1 MSGKTITSSKCKA
14 CSRVIV
20 PPRETCPYCGKN
32 AGPMEETELPNLGVV
47 QSYTTLQMPPE
58 GFKAP
63 LSMVLVELEHGALI
77 LCLAS
82 EHAGTPIN
90 IGDQVEIEVDSED
103 RFCYRTI
110 T

>member
-1 MSGKTITSSKCKA
+1 MKILE
-14 CSRVIV
+14 I
-20 PPRETCPYCGKN
+20 
-32 AGPMEETELPNLGVV
+32 PNRGIV

-63 LSMVLVELEHGALI
+63 LPMALVELEHGALI

-82 EHAGTPIN
+82 HQTRFTVT
-90 IGDQVEIEVDSED
+90 IGDQVAIEVDSED

>member
-1 MSGKTITSSKCKA
+1 MSGQTITSSKCKD
-14 CSRVIV
+14 CGRVII
-20 PPRETCPYCGKN
+20 PPRETCPYCGKT
-32 AGPMEETELPNLGVV
+32 AGPMEQMELPNRGVV

-63 LSMVLVELEHGALI
+63 LPMALVELEHGALI

-82 EHAGTPIN
+82 GQTGSSVN
-90 IGDQVEIEVDSED
+90 IGDQVEIETDSEG

>member
-1 MSGKTITSSKCKA
+1 
-14 CSRVIV
+14 

-32 AGPMEETELPNLGVV
+32 AGPMEKLELPNRGVV

-63 LSMVLVELEHGALI
+63 LSMALVELEHGALI

-82 EHAGTPIN
+82 QQTGSSVN

-103 RFCYRTI
+103 RFCYRAI

>member
-1 MSGKTITSSKCKA
+1 
-14 CSRVIV
+14 
-20 PPRETCPYCGKN
+20 
-32 AGPMEETELPNLGVV
+32 MEKMDLPNRGVV

-63 LSMVLVELEHGALI
+63 LPMALVELEHGALI

-82 EHAGTPIN
+82 EQNGSSVN
-90 IGDQVEIEVDSED
+90 IGDQVEIETDSEG

>member
-1 MSGKTITSSKCKA
+1 MLEQNIASSKCND

-32 AGPMEETELPNLGVV
+32 AGLMEKMDLPNRGVV

-63 LSMVLVELEHGALI
+63 LPMALVELNHGALI
-77 LCLAS
+77 LCLACDQNGS
-82 EHAGTPIN
+82 PVN
-90 IGDQVEIEVDSED
+90 IGDQVEIETDSEG